1 MSSKDL
7 FTIRLL
13 VPLLFIGCFMATD
26 IYLPSLPNLTQVLHG
41 TTEQSQLT
49 LTVYLFSFAISQIIY
64 GTLSDKYGRKPIL
77 LLGLSIF
84 IIGSL
89 VTVYAGSMSTLLLGR
104 LIQGAG
110 IGAVGS
116 LSRVVMMDSF
126 SGIELVKIMSIAAM
140 VISIAPM
147 LAPALGGFIQQYLGY
162 QYNFY
167 AMFFYGV
174 FLLLATLFFLPE
186 TIQYKNQS
194 RISLRTV
201 MKNAIVVVKV
211 KQFRQYCLIS
221 GIGFSIIM
229 AYSMINPF
237 LLQKILHLTPSQYG
251 IALLAIGMGMIL
263 GNFSNSQLIKAYSS
277 EQLVRA
283 ALMLVIAS
291 ASMMTILG
299 LIGILTV
306 SSVIAPLFIII
317 FSFGI
322 IFPNVSILALAPFD
336 KNRGA
341 AGALFGMLQMLLS
354 ALSGYIVLMLPYDSV
369 FPLGAFIL
377 VLSLLAFRAQR
388 LTGLKTT

>member
-7 FTIRLL
+7 FAIRLL

-26 IYLPSLPNLTQVLHG
+26 IYLPSLPSLTRVLHG
-41 TTEQSQLT
+41 TIEQSQLT
-49 LTVYLFSFAISQIIY
+49 LTVYLLSFAVSQMIY

-104 LIQGAG
+104 FIQGAG

-126 SGIELVKIMSIAAM
+126 TGIRLVKIMSIAAM
-140 VISIAPM
+140 IIAIAPM

-167 AMFFYGV
+167 AMLFYGV
-174 FLLLATLFFLPE
+174 FLFIATLFFLPE
-186 TIQYKNQS
+186 TIPHKNS
-194 RISLRTV
+194 GRISPRTV
-201 MKNAIVVVKV
+201 LSNAIQVVKV
-211 KQFRQYCLIS
+211 KQFRQYCFIS

-251 IALLAIGMGMIL
+251 IALLAIGMGMVL
-263 GNFSNSQLIKAYSS
+263 GNFSNSQLIKAYAP
-277 EQLVRA
+277 ERLVHG
-283 ALMLVIAS
+283 ALMLVIAA
-291 ASMMTILG
+291 ASIMTLIG
-299 LIGILTV
+299 LMGILTV
-306 SSVIAPLFIII
+306 SSIVIPLFIII
-317 FSFGI
+317 FCFGI
-322 IFPNVSILALAPFD
+322 IFPNVTILALAPFN

-354 ALSGYIVLMLPYDSV
+354 ALSGYFVLLLPCDSAL
-369 FPLGAFIL
+369 PLGAFIL
-377 VLSLLAFRAQR
+377 ILSLFAFRAQR
-388 LTGLKTT
+388 